1 MKKIDPKLVGSL
13 IIISLLIAVGTLFYY
28 FFEGWSWIDSLFF
41 AVSYLTTVGHATMAP
56 LTDIGKLFTSAYLLV
71 GVSLALYILIDIFGG
86 YTSSTLIKLGEK
98 VTGSKSK
105 KIGRKIK

>member
-1 MKKIDPKLVGSL
+1 MVQPKIVGAL
-13 IIISLLIAVGTLFYY
+13 IIIFLLIAVGTLFYY

-41 AVSYLTTVGHATMAP
+41 AVSYLTTVGHATMVP
-56 LTDIGKLFTSAYLLV
+56 LTDLGKLFTSAYLLV

-86 YTSSTLIKLGEK
+86 YTSGALIRLGEK

-105 KIGRKIK
+105 K